1 MNKTLFYLFIIDYKK
16 SYKVL
21 ILGIGSIGKTSLIY
35 RYAENRVYNPLNPMS
50 ILT

>member
-1 MNKTLFYLFIIDYKK
+1 MEDIPI
-16 SYKVL
+16 YKVL
-21 ILGIGSIGKTSLIY
+21 VLGIGEIGKTSLIY

>member
-1 MNKTLFYLFIIDYKK
+1 MEDIPI
-16 SYKVL
+16 YKVL
-21 ILGIGSIGKTSLIY
+21 ILGIGKTSLIY